1 MTQLVRFDPRPQAW
15 LAIPVDWPGLGL
27 DMPAAAAAAIVTVR
41 HGVRTDRAT
50 MAWMNKFNAHIAGLD
65 RGTDDSRFVWL
76 GTDAYPP
83 VLLKVSVFEAQGDA
97 AATLPVIAG
106 GDGSVAGAVA
116 VPAEDGLP
124 DALAVVQTERRMP
137 GQRKSFRKPELPE
150 RVEVRW
156 ALRLDPQTDVL
167 VELVDAPAD
176 ALADVLPQ
184 ALDLLRTARV
194 VDRDEA
200 AAIDHETAAHTL
212 ERWER
217 ARLASQAEQG

>member
-1 MTQLVRFDPRPQAW
+1 
-15 LAIPVDWPGLGL
+15 
-27 DMPAAAAAAIVTVR
+27 
-41 HGVRTDRAT
+41 
-50 MAWMNKFNAHIAGLD
+50 AGLD

-124 DALAVVQTERRMP
+124 DARAVVQTERRMP
-137 GQRKSFRKPELPE
+137 GQRKPFRRPELPE

-184 ALDLLRTARV
+184 A
-194 VDRDEA
+194 
-200 AAIDHETAAHTL
+200 
-212 ERWER
+212 
-217 ARLASQAEQG
+217 